1 MANNIQRSQKYLQM
15 LDEIYKMSSKT
26 EVLDAQTQPDFTNAN
41 AIKVLK
47 VETTGLGDYDKD
59 SGYPK
64 GDVTATWESMTL
76 SQSRGKEISIDRMD
90 DEETLGMTFGTVTS
104 KFVRDH
110 VSPEVD
116 AYRFAKYAQAAGT
129 VKPEDL
135 TAQNVLDA
143 IDAALYALNA
153 NEVPEGDRYLFMDF
167 SLQALLGK
175 AVDRSWMNED
185 GISRELVSYNGVP
198 IIWVPASR
206 FYTEISMNSGIEQW
220 GYSKAEDGE
229 AINFLLVQKD
239 AVVQATKLALPKIFS
254 PDENQDKDAWK
265 FQFRLYH
272 DAFAH
277 SNKSKGI
284 YLSRALAE

>member
-15 LDEIYKMSSKT
+15 LDDIYKMSSKT
-26 EVLDAQTQPDFTNAN
+26 EVLDAKTQPDFTNAN

-47 VETTGLGDYDKD
+47 VETTGLGDYDRD

-104 KFVRDH
+104 KFMRDH

-129 VKPEDL
+129 VKSEAL

-143 IDAALYALNA
+143 IDAALYAVNA
-153 NEVPEGDRYLFMDF
+153 SEVPEGDRYFFMDF

-175 AVDRSWMNED
+175 AIDRSWMNED

-206 FYTEISMNSGIEQW
+206 FYTEINMNSGLDQW
-220 GYSKAEDGE
+220 GYSKAEEGK
-229 AINFLLVQKD
+229 AINFLLVHKD

-272 DAFAH
+272 DAFAQ

-284 YLSRALAE
+284 YLSTELGE